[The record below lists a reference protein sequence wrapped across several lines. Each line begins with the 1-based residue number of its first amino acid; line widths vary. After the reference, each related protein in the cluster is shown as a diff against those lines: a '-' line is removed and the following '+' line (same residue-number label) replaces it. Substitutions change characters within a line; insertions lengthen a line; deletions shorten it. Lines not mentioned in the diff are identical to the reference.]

1 MIPARIMTRIGF
13 ILYFCKRTAEMMKIK
28 TRLQWVLLRVMAV
41 LLPQKAVVRM
51 ETPAAAIMATTA
63 GRRVAR
69 TLWKM
74 DKFLY
79 LR

>member
-1 MIPARIMTRIGF
+1 
-13 ILYFCKRTAEMMKIK
+13 MKIK

>member
-1 MIPARIMTRIGF
+1 
-13 ILYFCKRTAEMMKIK
+13 MMKIK

-69 TLWKM
+69 ILWKT